1 MTRENERWWW
11 NLENQRIANLAKL
24 EIVPH
29 NKKFQLYMSIEFYA
43 K

>member
-1 MTRENERWWW
+1 MLRDKERWWW
-11 NLENQRIANLAKL
+11 NLENQRIAKFAKC

-29 NKKFQLYMSIEFYA
+29 NKKFQLCMSIAFDQ